1 MEPRAARDRLA
12 EATPSARPTA
22 APQSDLQPSPVE
34 HFRAVLERHA
44 ERVPES
50 RRRVLVLTHR
60 GPDPDAIAACEGI
73 RHLCRAG
80 FGLEAEVA
88 TVGRIHRA
96 ENLAM
101 VRALGLTMKTYDEI
115 QSEDFF
121 GAVLVDTQPEFGHTF
136 LPEAIPVLAIFDHHV
151 PPNDAKRGVTAE
163 HRDVRLG
170 LGATASMIYEYL
182 RDAKVEVPKLVAT
195 ALFCGVRYDTADLSR
210 NSSTLDEE
218 AYYSTF
224 RLADRGLITSIN
236 HPPLPRAYYVELK
249 AALDIARVHG
259 PLVIALLGNVSH
271 PEFVAEMA
279 DFFLRMKGISWV
291 VVGGACED
299 ESEYVLSLRTDYAF
313 GNAYPLMARVLDGMG
328 SFGGHGHIAGARV
341 PMDDCAKSTV
351 ACVER
356 KLRGNALAV
365 LGTAEEGELPPEG
378 DPLV

>member
-1 MEPRAARDRLA
+1 MEPRAASDRLA
-12 EATPSARPTA
+12 EAAASARPA
-22 APQSDLQPSPVE
+22 ATPSDLQPSPVE

-44 ERVPES
+44 QGVPES

-60 GPDPDAIAACEGI
+60 GPDPDAIAACEGN
-73 RHLCRAG
+73 RHLCREG

-101 VRALGLTMKTYDEI
+101 VRALGLTTKTYEEI

-151 PPNDAKRGVTAE
+151 PPTDARRGVTAE

-182 RDAKVEVPKLVAT
+182 RDAQVEIPKLVAT

-218 AYYSTF
+218 AYYATF
-224 RLADRGLITSIN
+224 RLADRGLISSIN

-249 AALDIARVHG
+249 AALDVARVHG

-299 ESEYVLSLRTDYAF
+299 ELEYVLSLRTDYAF
-313 GNAYPLMARVLDGMG
+313 GNAYPLMARVLGGLG
-328 SFGGHGHIAGARV
+328 SFGGHGHIAGARI
-341 PMDDCAKSTV
+341 DLEDLGKSTISS
-351 ACVER
+351 VER
-356 KLRGNALAV
+356 ALRQNAFGI
-365 LGTAEEGELPPEG
+365 LGSPDDGELPPEG
-378 DPLV
+378 RPLS

>member
-1 MEPRAARDRLA
+1 MTRKSAAPRAEL
-12 EATPSARPTA
+12 
-22 APQSDLQPSPVE
+22 LPSPVE

-44 ERVPES
+44 ASVPPS
-50 RRRVLVLTHR
+50 QRRVLVLTHR
-60 GPDPDAIAACEGI
+60 GPDPDAIGACEGI
-73 RHLCRAG
+73 RHLCVEG
-80 FGLEAEVA
+80 FGIQAEVA

-101 VRALGLTMKTYDEI
+101 VRALGLSMKTYDEVR
-115 QSEDFF
+115 SCDFF

-136 LPEAIPVLAIFDHHV
+136 LPEDIPVLAIFDHHV
-151 PPNDAKRGVTAE
+151 PPTDAKRGVKAE

-170 LGATASMIYEYL
+170 LGATSSMIYEYL
-182 RDAKVEVPKLVAT
+182 RDARIELPKLVAT

-210 NSSTLDEE
+210 NASALDEQ
-218 AYYSTF
+218 AYYTTF
-224 RLADRGLITSIN
+224 RQADRAQITAIN

-249 AALDIARVHG
+249 AALDLARQHG

-279 DFFLRMKGISWV
+279 DFFLRMKGVSWV

-299 ESEYVLSLRTDYAF
+299 ESEYVLSLRTDYHF
-313 GNAYPLMARVLDGMG
+313 GNAYPLMARVLEGQG
-328 SFGGHGHIAGARV
+328 SFGGHGHIAGARI
-341 PMDDCAKSTV
+341 PLEDCAKSSV

-356 KLRGNALAV
+356 KLRGNALAI
-365 LGTAEEGELPPEG
+365 LGTSVEGELPPEG